1 MRDSLIDNF
10 FLTMQGEWQEGY
22 EGRYRYQLEGLLT
35 LLYKELKDSDVE
47 EYLKKESLFVSEK
60 FLRYILKNGKI
71 EGTFKS
77 NAKRALS
84 IISSMEITARDYDE
98 RIEALGEAHAIKT
111 YWEPENKS
119 DRRRIEVISNAIEAR
134 RNEVVI
140 DIGCGVGTFTYRIAL
155 KGGKAIGVDYSC
167 ASLKVAK
174 SIAKSKF
181 SKNTLIKFIAADATH
196 LPFQDS
202 SADVIVAADFIEHI
216 DNIRKGQ
223 FLDEA
228 VRILNKK
235 GRIIIF
241 TPNKL
246 RELIGIIVRLFKGGE
261 ETRLHFGLTTRF
273 SFEKKLKQR
282 GFQYRRS
289 FVDVSK
295 PFFAKIPLIKE
306 LLALE
311 ILWVIKK
318 GVTA

>member
-1 MRDSLIDNF
+1 MRESLLDDF
-10 FLTMQGEWQEGY
+10 FLTMKGEWQAGFEGK
-22 EGRYRYQLEGLLT
+22 YRHQLEGLLT
-35 LLYKELKDSDVE
+35 LLYKGLKDSDIA
-47 EYLKKESLFVSEK
+47 EYLKSENLFVSEK
-60 FLRYILKNGKI
+60 FLRYMLKNWKI

-84 IISSMEITARDYDE
+84 IITSMEITSRDYDE
-98 RIEALGEAHAIKT
+98 RIDALGEAHAIRT
-111 YWEPENKS
+111 YWEPEHKS
-119 DRRRIEVISNAIEAR
+119 DRRRIEIILNAIDTR

-140 DIGCGVGTFTYRIAL
+140 DIGCGVGTFTYRMAL
-155 KGGKAIGVDYSC
+155 KARKAIGVDYSR

-174 SIAKSKF
+174 SITKIKF
-181 SKNTLIKFIAADATH
+181 DKNTLIQFIAADATR

-216 DNIRKGQ
+216 DNMGKEQ

-235 GRIIIF
+235 GRIVIF

-261 ETRLHFGLTTRF
+261 RTRLHFGLTTRF
-273 SFEKKLKQR
+273 SFEKKLRER
-282 GFQYRRS
+282 GFIYRRS

-295 PFFAKIPLIKE
+295 PFFAKIPLLKE

-318 GVTA
+318 GVIA